1 MSASFF
7 VVVSKLRISYGIF
20 LQDITGYSDA
30 EKCRIVLER
39 HNWDIEVRPVKGYF
53 HFCESSS
60 RVFLCY
66 GTALFMKILNQRNS
80 GLA

>member
-1 MSASFF
+1 MIRFLEVRFWLNFRSVNVCLFF
-7 VVVSKLRISYGIF
+7 LVVSKLRISYDIF

-53 HFCESSS
+53 HFC
-60 RVFLCY
+60 
-66 GTALFMKILNQRNS
+66 
-80 GLA
+80 